1 MLYPARIILLKPDL
15 SERYNDGLVPAPD
28 APGEPHR
35 LRPPAWKPTPAR
47 VDLARKRLGLNL
59 SILALL
65 VCACLLIFA
74 LALGWRP

>member
-1 MLYPARIILLKPDL
+1 
-15 SERYNDGLVPAPD
+15 
-28 APGEPHR
+28 
-35 LRPPAWKPTPAR
+35 

-59 SILALL
+59 AILALL